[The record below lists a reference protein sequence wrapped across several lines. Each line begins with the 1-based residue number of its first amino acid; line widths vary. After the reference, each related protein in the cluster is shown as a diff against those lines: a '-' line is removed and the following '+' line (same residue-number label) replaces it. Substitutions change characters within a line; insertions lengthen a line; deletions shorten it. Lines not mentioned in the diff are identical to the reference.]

1 MQSHLQAGG
10 MSGTANYQGDRA
22 GPSTRGG
29 GRLRGFRARRHVPYS
44 ARHNRPRGA
53 KISSYH
59 SPEDCNQSSSD
70 DSTQPPS
77 PPPSTNPIPTPAPV
91 REPSPV
97 RAQSPMQ
104 DHARMEDPS
113 VPQTGA
119 DAPTEPVVAQ
129 EQRKRIRG
137 PARCIEFD
145 KVRKHGKVLLKIN
158 EGETAPCCE
167 HASMFTTR
175 VSWIIKQYCD
185 MSYARWT
192 DVPLEMKE
200 ELIDR
205 VRSDFVF
212 DWERENHRLTVTKA
226 LRKRFNSFHHDL
238 HKIYE
243 SFGSHEEALANGTSL
258 VDPLV
263 WVKLCGRWGSEEF
276 KKISS
281 QNRANRK
288 KQAINHT
295 SGRKSF
301 VRILEQ
307 KRAEN
312 GNLVDFYKETR
323 WSKKKNKFV
332 TDATEETYKEM
343 QGRLDGLEPEQRND
357 EAAATVFREVLGH
370 RPGYARGLG
379 EMVIPESSRQRDQ
392 VKMQCYM
399 SEIERHKKDA
409 EQHKKDAEEYKSQLD
424 EMRSEMRALREHQLQ
439 TDRLLQEFFKDHPTF
454 TESYRQTLGND
465 SPHP

>member
-1 MQSHLQAGG
+1 MQSHLEAGG
-10 MSGTANYQGDRA
+10 MRSSINYQGDRA
-22 GPSTRGG
+22 GPSSRGG
-29 GRLRGFRARRHVPYS
+29 ARIRGIRARRHVPYS

-53 KISSYH
+53 KISSVY
-59 SPEDCNQSSSD
+59 SPEECNQESSD

-77 PPPSTNPIPTPAPV
+77 PPPSTNPIPTPAPI

-97 RAQSPMQ
+97 REQSPTRE
-104 DHARMEDPS
+104 HARLEDS
-113 VPQTGA
+113 PQIVA
-119 DAPTEPVVAQ
+119 DAPTEPVLTQ
-129 EQRKRIRG
+129 QQRLRKRG
-137 PARCIEFD
+137 PARCIEFE
-145 KVRKHGKVLLKIN
+145 KVRKNGKVILKIN
-158 EGETAPCCE
+158 DGETAPCCD
-167 HASMFTTR
+167 HAPMFTTR
-175 VSWIIKQYCD
+175 VSWIVKQYCD

-192 DVPLEMKE
+192 DVPQAMKE

-205 VRSDFVF
+205 VRADFVL

-238 HKIYE
+238 HKIYQ
-243 SFGSHEEALANGTSL
+243 SFGSHEEALANGTSM

-263 WVKLCGRWGSEEF
+263 WVKLCGRWGSEAF
-276 KKISS
+276 KKMSS
-281 QNRANRK
+281 QNRENRK

-332 TDATEETYKEM
+332 TDATEEHYKEM
-343 QGRLDGLEPEQRND
+343 QGRLDGLEPEERSG

-392 VKMQCYM
+392 VKMQCYQ
-399 SEIERHKKDA
+399 SEIERYKKDA
-409 EQHKKDAEEYKSQLD
+409 EQHKKDAEDYKSQLD
-424 EMRSEMRALREHQLQ
+424 EMRSEVRALREHAIQ
-439 TDRLLQEFFKDHPTF
+439 TDRLLQAFFKDHPTF
-454 TESYRQTLGND
+454 TESYRQTQCND
-465 SPHP
+465 SPDP